1 MAKCS
6 GITRAGTACKG
17 IPTDGSQWCYVH
29 HPDHAQER
37 RRHGARGGK
46 RGGRGRPVAELA
58 ALRSENAEIRR
69 RLLLEGGG
77 NALAPNVA
85 AVAVQSLNADA
96 RLVVAALKAREQEE
110 LVERLEELET
120 LVQQQEE
127 RQEGGRRW
135 GA

>member
-6 GITRAGTACKG
+6 SITRAGTACKG
-17 IPTDGSQWCYVH
+17 IPIDGSQWCYVH
-29 HPDHAQER
+29 HPDHDQER

-58 ALRSENAEIRR
+58 ALRTENASLRD
-69 RLLLEGGG
+69 RLLDGE
-77 NALAPNVA
+77 LAPNVA
-85 AVAVQSLNADA
+85 AVAVQSLNTDA

-110 LVERLEELET
+110 LAERLEELER
-120 LVQQQEE
+120 LLESK
-127 RQEGGRRW
+127 REGDRW